1 MRLLYLAILCIV
13 SVITSQAAIT
23 SRVERART
31 PGPREVSINSL
42 LEDNKLPKQKTTRH
56 KRASPA
62 NDTFSYTTAL
72 TNDSNGYALVHY
84 SGAYSSRIFIVTQRS
99 QSSRVVQSNIWRT
112 TDYGRVYSNDTY
124 KLPADA
130 IINHFYI
137 SLNKDKLI
145 LIDQKNNKL
154 YR

>member
-1 MRLLYLAILCIV
+1 MRLLYFAILCVV
-13 SVITSQAAIT
+13 SVVVSHGAIT
-23 SRVERART
+23 SRVERTRT
-31 PGPREVSINSL
+31 PVPREVSLDTIEGAKHL
-42 LEDNKLPKQKTTRH
+42 RQKPMRH

-62 NDTFSYTTAL
+62 NDTFSYTAPL
-72 TNDSNGYALVHY
+72 SDDNNPFALVHY

-99 QSSRVVQSNIWRT
+99 LSYRVVQSNLWRT
-112 TDYGRVYSNDTY
+112 TDYGRSYSNDTH

-130 IINHFYI
+130 IVNRFYI

-145 LIDQKNNKL
+145 FSDQKNNRL